1 MISELINHELKFKK
15 TNILRHIYW
24 KDKVGTSK
32 YGIHS
37 FEQFKVKGE
46 MARVIQTVCRC
57 ASPPVKCC
65 LYWNNTQGLEGPEEL
80 KQNWGYYRADCL
92 VYSKNMPSLFWRDGL
107 VHLFIIWDK
116 HPLPGFGLAR
126 AHVLWMTL
134 AGSFMCIYK
143 GRSREQ
149 LGGLDLAMTPLLS
162 WRLMLCW
169 AEIGEWRWWLGWRGG
184 HCH

>member
-32 YGIHS
+32 YGINS
-37 FEQFKVKGE
+37 FEQFKVKRE

-116 HPLPGFGLAR
+116 HPLPGFGLAC